1 MNEYNKRYVVELFAT
16 QTEVS
21 VRRFV
26 VEIPT
31 DCSKGEIKSLGSET
45 LDRLVTENGS
55 DAAWEFHEYESDF
68 EIQTDVRVGQATDLS
83 ADVELISVDGEEN
96 LVAFDNIFVEP
107 THVN

>member
-1 MNEYNKRYVVELFAT
+1 MNLEKRNVVVELFAT
-16 QTEVS
+16 QTEIS

-31 DCSKGEIKSLGSET
+31 DCSEGEIKSLGSEA

-55 DAAWEFHEYESDF
+55 EAAWEFQEYESDF

-83 ADVELISVDGEEN
+83 ADIELTFDDEEY
-96 LVAFDNIFVEP
+96 LVAVDE
-107 THVN
+107 

>member
-1 MNEYNKRYVVELFAT
+1 MNLEKRNVLVEIFAT

-31 DCSKGEIKSLGSET
+31 DCSEGEIESLGSET

-55 DAAWEFHEYESDF
+55 DAAWEFQEYESDF
-68 EIQTDVRVGQATDLS
+68 EIQADIKIGQATNLS
-83 ADVELISVDGEEN
+83 ADVELTFDDEEI
-96 LVAFDNIFVEP
+96 LVAAD
-107 THVN
+107 